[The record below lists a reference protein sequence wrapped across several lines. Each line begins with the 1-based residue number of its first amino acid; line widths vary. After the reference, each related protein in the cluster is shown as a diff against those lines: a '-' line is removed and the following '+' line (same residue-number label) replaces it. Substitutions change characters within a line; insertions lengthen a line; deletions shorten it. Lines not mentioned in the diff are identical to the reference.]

1 MVRRFLLILALLLG
15 LMRADATQIVH
26 ESLESVLQ
34 KSRAAVVVEVL
45 SVSKPRVDGY
55 WQNVDFQARSI
66 RTLFGDQQLAQ
77 KLTCRYA
84 QGLPHRRG
92 DMAVSPLVTGSGLE
106 FGLKK
111 GDRVIVLIGAREG
124 ASELV
129 DVLRVEPLSSEPAI
143 QQHQKSA
150 G

>member
-1 MVRRFLLILALLLG
+1 MTRRFLVLLALSLG

-34 KSRAAVVVEVL
+34 KSRAAVVVEVT
-45 SVSKPRVDGY
+45 SVSEPRVDGY

-66 RTLFGDQQLAQ
+66 RTLFGDRQPAQRLA
-77 KLTCRYA
+77 CRYA

-92 DMAVSPLVTGSGLE
+92 DMAVSPLITGSGLE
-106 FGLKK
+106 FRLKK
-111 GDRVIVLIGAREG
+111 GDQVIVLIGAREG
-124 ASELV
+124 ATEVV

-143 QQHQKSA
+143 QKHQKS
-150 G
+150 GG